1 MLHWCHL
8 NVILHQHL
16 WFVGYL
22 KIAFIPSYFSVLFIK
37 WLLTSVTICTIK
49 AFCIEM
55 CFQLLESDS
64 MLLNHKWHSQYMN
77 LSNCI
82 GIIMNDIIIQIYD
95 STRPTMEILMHYPS
109 SPIKMPLNVSLYWN
123 WCFHIQN
130 SKSEDVEQTQSSS
143 SHIIRFL
150 QSSILAYWFNSI
162 LILILFLLLLIPFLL
177 ILIPSH
183 QI

>member
-1 MLHWCHL
+1 MSFECDFASASLICRLFENCLHPFLFQRPIYQMTPH
-8 NVILHQHL
+8 IRDYLHNQ
-16 WFVGYL
+16 
-22 KIAFIPSYFSVLFIK
+22 S
-37 WLLTSVTICTIK
+37 
-49 AFCIEM
+49 CIEM

-77 LSNCI
+77 LSNCR
-82 GIIMNDIIIQIYD
+82 NHNEWYQH
-95 STRPTMEILMHYPS
+95 PNILFNQANYGDFDVLS
-109 SPIKMPLNVSLYWN
+109 FFSNEMPLNVSLYWN

-143 SHIIRFL
+143 CHIIRFL

-162 LILILFLLLLIPFLL
+162 LILILFLLILISFLL
-177 ILIPSH
+177 ILFPSH

>member
-77 LSNCI
+77 LSNCR
-82 GIIMNDIIIQIYD
+82 NHNEWYQH
-95 STRPTMEILMHYPS
+95 PNILFNQANYGDFDVLS
-109 SPIKMPLNVSLYWN
+109 FFSNQMPLNVSLYWN